1 MNRIRSTKGRKS
13 IYLVLVELLEVISAH
28 VWDTLGLSLV
38 VVGGI
43 TNNTDLLLWAWDVW
57 ESRQVLGR
65 RTCIILRLA
74 RTQTESGD

>member
-1 MNRIRSTKGRKS
+1 M
-13 IYLVLVELLEVISAH
+13 
-28 VWDTLGLSLV
+28 WDTLGLSLV

-43 TNNTDLLLWAWDVW
+43 TNNADLLLWAWDVW